1 MSENSTILL
10 NAVLQ
15 KAIKEGTGRSVKN
28 VYGVQLPLAGKTGT
42 SQNYADAWFLA
53 YNPNLVMATR
63 VGASMPSIH
72 FNNGANGSGSTL
84 ALPLIA
90 KTLQKAQK
98 NRKIKNK
105 YFTAFAELPVVYEHV
120 LDCDDFIET
129 TDIENFFGE
138 IFKNK
143 NTTFEKASKKA
154 ARKAKRKNKKPFF
167 KRVFGKKED

>member
-1 MSENSTILL
+1 MKS
-10 NAVLQ
+10 
-15 KAIKEGTGRSVKN
+15 

-72 FNNGANGSGSTL
+72 FNNGTNGSGSTL

-98 NRKIKNK
+98 NRNVKSK
-105 YFTAFAELPVVYEHV
+105 YFTAFAELPAEFEYA
-120 LDCDDFIET
+120 LDCEDYVENS
-129 TDIENFFGE
+129 DIEKLVSG

-154 ARKAKRKNKKPFF
+154 NRKAKRKNKKSFF
-167 KRVFGKKED
+167 KRLFGKKDE